1 MAGSAVFVVTH
12 LSTSLNP
19 RAHKCRD
26 RERKGGPQVAPETS
40 ALVTAISATPIQ
52 LAERTGVAPGVT
64 DKTLVRLTS
73 LGLSGSLPFHEVN
86 CGHGRRSQSHRRTGP
101 QSPHPG
107 TERSSQLG
115 WGDVPA
121 SACLCGILQGVV
133 AEGTQ
138 LGGNFISSCI
148 TENSA

>member
-1 MAGSAVFVVTH
+1 M
-12 LSTSLNP
+12 
-19 RAHKCRD
+19 
-26 RERKGGPQVAPETS
+26 APETS
-40 ALVTAISATPIQ
+40 ALVTAISSTPIQ
-52 LAERTGVAPGVT
+52 LAERTGAAPGVT
-64 DKTLVRLTS
+64 DKTLVRLTAP
-73 LGLSGSLPFHEVN
+73 GLSGSLPL
-86 CGHGRRSQSHRRTGP
+86 HGRRSQSHRHTGP

-107 TERSSQLG
+107 TGRSSQLG

-133 AEGTQ
+133 AEGIQ